1 MANSKSTMQMAI
13 TRTGSLTTCV
23 YCTSSATT
31 WFMAKEGS
39 NVRHEPSTARRTRDK
54 SNTTEEPC
62 AWKLA
67 STVLETSRER
77 RLYGLS
83 STILAFCAVILYTS
97 PYPYVTNMRLWAHG
111 RSVASQPASMEGGT
125 RVHLDTGHHCPDS
138 FVT

>member
-1 MANSKSTMQMAI
+1 MTNSKSTMQTAI

-23 YCTSSATT
+23 SCTASATT

-39 NVRHEPSTARRTRDK
+39 NVRHERSTARRARDK

-83 STILAFCAVILYTS
+83 STSLASGGVLLYTS
-97 PYPYVTNMRLWAHG
+97 PYPYVTNVRRWA
-111 RSVASQPASMEGGT
+111 P
-125 RVHLDTGHHCPDS
+125 
-138 FVT
+138 